1 MHRPEVIVV
10 GAGPGGL
17 AAVHALLDSG
27 LINVTLVQKSGKA
40 HYLPGIL
47 PVLLG
52 LRPVTQYYHP
62 VTLPQLRVIAGEV
75 TKLVAGTV
83 QLADGTTLTADA
95 VIAAPGLST
104 DAASVPTGPR
114 SFPIWELAAA
124 AQAQHVIHT
133 LTSGRLV
140 VAIASLPYRCPPAP
154 YGLAISLKA
163 LFQAHEQPVEVIL
176 ATPEERP
183 LQALGTGVSDFLES
197 LTEAGKV
204 TLETLFHID
213 MNTSRDGTLVAMDG
227 RRISYDL
234 GLFVPPHRR
243 PAVLQGF
250 PGNGAMV
257 QVDAQQRAAMD
268 RTWVIGDVAATS
280 LPRAAGAAEAQGRT
294 AAASVLATLGLAE
307 EQEPSIPAPDC
318 YIWTGLESA
327 ARIQLRFPRG
337 LPPVGKPDITL
348 DTPDRLQ
355 FTEALNAPLKW
366 RKQVE

>member
-1 MHRPEVIVV
+1 MHKPEVIVV

-17 AAVHALLDSG
+17 AAVHALLNSG
-27 LINVTLVQKSGKA
+27 LVNVTLVQKAGKA

-52 LRPVTQYYHP
+52 LRPVSQYYHS

-75 TKLVAGTV
+75 TVLAHGTV

-104 DAASVPTGPR
+104 DATRIPVGPR
-114 SFPIWELAAA
+114 SFPVWELAEAT
-124 AQAQHVIHT
+124 QAQHAIHA
-133 LTSGRLV
+133 LTTGRVV
-140 VAIASLPYRCPPAP
+140 VAMASLPYRCPPAP

-163 LFQAHEQPVEVIL
+163 LFQAREQPVEVIL

-183 LQALGTGVSDFLES
+183 LQGLGTSVSDFLES
-197 LTEAGKV
+197 LTEAGNV
-204 TLETLFHID
+204 ILETTFHID
-213 MNTSRDGTLVAMDG
+213 MNASRDGTLVAMDG
-227 RRISYDL
+227 RCIPYDL

-250 PGNGAMV
+250 PGNGALV
-257 QVDAQQRAAMD
+257 QVDVQQRTVMN

-294 AAASVLATLGLAE
+294 AVASLLTTLGLAA
-307 EQEPSIPAPDC
+307 EQMPSIPAPNC
-318 YIWTGLESA
+318 YIWTGQERA
-327 ARIQLRFPRG
+327 ARIRLHFPHG
-337 LPPVGKPDITL
+337 LPPLGKPEISL
-348 DTPDRLQ
+348 DVPDEELL
-355 FTEALNAPLKW
+355 TEALNAPLQW
-366 RKQVE
+366 QKQLK